1 MGWGRRC
8 ATRSPGARPALG
20 DRRRGSRHRTP
31 LGASDILSG
40 MPSDT
45 APPPDPRGGR
55 DRRDLRADCARCFGL
70 CCVAPAFA
78 RSADFAIDKPGGQ
91 ACPDLQ
97 VSFRCAI
104 HPRLRQLGFPGCT
117 VYDCFGAGQHVSQ
130 VTFEGQD
137 WRRAPHTAQR
147 MFDVFAIMRPLHAL
161 LWYLR
166 EALALAAAR
175 PLHAAL
181 GDACDATERLTRL
194 SPDELLGLSAAARP
208 DVAAHRRDTGE
219 LLARASEL
227 VRAGA
232 RPASISHRGADLI
245 GADLRRAD
253 LRAASLRGALL
264 VGADLRGAD
273 LRLADLIG
281 ADLRG
286 ARLAGADLRDSLFVV
301 QSQLDAAIGDRR
313 TRLPRALAR
322 PAHWA

>member
-1 MGWGRRC
+1 MRS
-8 ATRSPGARPALG
+8 AASTR
-20 DRRRGSRHRTP
+20 RRRGE
-31 LGASDILSG
+31 
-40 MPSDT
+40 
-45 APPPDPRGGR
+45 
-55 DRRDLRADCARCFGL
+55 DRRGLRADCARCFGL

-78 RSADFAIDKPGGQ
+78 ASSEFAIDKPAGQ
-91 ACPDLQ
+91 ACPHLQ
-97 VSFRCAI
+97 ASFRCAV
-104 HPRLRQLGFPGCT
+104 HPRLRQIGFAGCT

-130 VTFEGQD
+130 VTFGGRD
-137 WRRAPHTAQR
+137 WLSAPHRAQQ
-147 MFDVFAIMRPLHAL
+147 MFDVFAIMRQLHEL
-161 LWYLR
+161 IWYLG
-166 EALALAAAR
+166 EAMALAAAR

-181 GDACDATERLTRL
+181 GDACDAVERLTGL
-194 SPDELLGLSAAARP
+194 GPDELLGL
-208 DVAAHRRDTGE
+208 DVAAHRRTAGD

-232 RPASISHRGADLI
+232 RQEPVDLRGADRI

-286 ARLAGADLRDSLFVV
+286 AKLAGADLRDSLFVV
-301 QSQLDAAIGDRR
+301 QSQLDAATGDRR
-313 TRLPRALAR
+313 TRLPRGRTR

>member
-1 MGWGRRC
+1 M
-8 ATRSPGARPALG
+8 
-20 DRRRGSRHRTP
+20 
-31 LGASDILSG
+31 
-40 MPSDT
+40 
-45 APPPDPRGGR
+45 PPDAGSTPGRQGR
-55 DRRDLRADCARCFGL
+55 DRQGLRADCARCFGL

-78 RSADFAIDKPGGQ
+78 ASSDFAIDKPAGQ
-91 ACPDLQ
+91 ACPHLQ
-97 VSFRCAI
+97 ASFRCAI

-130 VTFEGQD
+130 ITFEGQD
-137 WRRAPHTAQR
+137 WRRAPHAAQR
-147 MFDVFAIMRPLHAL
+147 MFDVFAVMRPLHEL

-166 EALALAAAR
+166 EALELAAAR

-181 GDACDATERLTRL
+181 ADACDATERLIGL
-194 SPDELLGLSAAARP
+194 SPDELLGV
-208 DVAAHRRDTGE
+208 DVTAHRRTTGD

-232 RPASISHRGADLI
+232 RAAPISHRGADLI

-313 TRLPRALAR
+313 TQLPHALAR

>member
-1 MGWGRRC
+1 MP
-8 ATRSPGARPALG
+8 ADAASPGPCG
-20 DRRRGSRHRTP
+20 GHDRRG
-31 LGASDILSG
+31 
-40 MPSDT
+40 
-45 APPPDPRGGR
+45 
-55 DRRDLRADCARCFGL
+55 LRADCARCFGL

-78 RSADFAIDKPGGQ
+78 ASSDFAIDKPAGQ
-91 ACPDLQ
+91 ACPHLQ
-97 VSFRCAI
+97 ASSRCAI

-130 VTFEGQD
+130 VTFGGKD
-137 WRRAPHTAQR
+137 WRSAPDTAQR
-147 MFDVFAIMRPLHAL
+147 MFDVFAIMRQLHEL
-161 LWYLR
+161 LWYLCEAR
-166 EALALAAAR
+166 ELAAAR

-194 SPDELLGLSAAARP
+194 PPDELLGL
-208 DVAAHRRDTGE
+208 DVAAHRRSAGD
-219 LLARASEL
+219 LLGRASEL

-232 RPASISHRGADLI
+232 RPDPPDHRGADRI

-313 TRLPRALAR
+313 TRLPRGLTR
-322 PAHWA
+322 PAHWG

>member
-1 MGWGRRC
+1 MF
-8 ATRSPGARPALG
+8 
-20 DRRRGSRHRTP
+20 D
-31 LGASDILSG
+31 
-40 MPSDT
+40 
-45 APPPDPRGGR
+45 
-55 DRRDLRADCARCFGL
+55 
-70 CCVAPAFA
+70 AFA
-78 RSADFAIDKPGGQ
+78 
-91 ACPDLQ
+91 
-97 VSFRCAI
+97 V
-104 HPRLRQLGFPGCT
+104 
-117 VYDCFGAGQHVSQ
+117 
-130 VTFEGQD
+130 
-137 WRRAPHTAQR
+137 
-147 MFDVFAIMRPLHAL
+147 MRPLHEL

-166 EALALAAAR
+166 EALELAAAG

-181 GDACDATERLTRL
+181 ADAREATARLTRL
-194 SPDELLGLSAAARP
+194 SADELLGL
-208 DVAAHRRDTGE
+208 DLAAHRGATGD

-232 RPASISHRGADLI
+232 RAAPISHRGADLI

>member
-1 MGWGRRC
+1 M
-8 ATRSPGARPALG
+8 
-20 DRRRGSRHRTP
+20 
-31 LGASDILSG
+31 
-40 MPSDT
+40 
-45 APPPDPRGGR
+45 PPDPAPTSDSRGR

-78 RSADFAIDKPGGQ
+78 ASSDFAIDKPAGQ
-91 ACPDLQ
+91 ACPHLQ
-97 VSFRCAI
+97 ASFRCAI

-130 VTFEGQD
+130 ITFGGQD

-147 MFDVFAIMRPLHAL
+147 MFDVFAIMRPLHEL

-166 EALALAAAR
+166 EALELAAAL

-181 GDACDATERLTRL
+181 ADARDATERLIRR
-194 SPDELLGLSAAARP
+194 SSDELLGLDP
-208 DVAAHRRDTGE
+208 AAHRRTTGD

-232 RPASISHRGADLI
+232 RAAPISHRGADLI

-286 ARLAGADLRDSLFVV
+286 AKLAGADLRDSLFVV

-322 PAHWA
+322 PAHWG

>member
-1 MGWGRRC
+1 M
-8 ATRSPGARPALG
+8 
-20 DRRRGSRHRTP
+20 
-31 LGASDILSG
+31 
-40 MPSDT
+40 
-45 APPPDPRGGR
+45 PPDAPRPELDDGR

-78 RSADFAIDKPGGQ
+78 ASSDFAIDKPAGQ
-91 ACPDLQ
+91 ACPHLQ
-97 VSFRCAI
+97 ASFRCAI

-130 VTFEGQD
+130 VTFGGQD

-147 MFDVFAIMRPLHAL
+147 MFDVFAIMRSLHEL

-181 GDACDATERLTRL
+181 GDARDATGRLTGL
-194 SPDELLGLSAAARP
+194 SPDELLGV
-208 DVAAHRRDTGE
+208 DVAGHRRTTGD
-219 LLARASEL
+219 LLGRASEL
-227 VRAGA
+227 VRGGA
-232 RPASISHRGADLI
+232 RPERLDLRGADRI

-313 TRLPRALAR
+313 TRLPPALTR

>member
-1 MGWGRRC
+1 LAAGRR
-8 ATRSPGARPALG
+8 A
-20 DRRRGSRHRTP
+20 
-31 LGASDILSG
+31 GASDILLA
-40 MPSDT
+40 MPPDT
-45 APPPDPRGGR
+45 APAPGRRGR
-55 DRRDLRADCARCFGL
+55 DRQGLRADCTRCFGL

-78 RSADFAIDKPGGQ
+78 ASSDFAIDKPAGQ
-91 ACPDLQ
+91 PCPHLQ
-97 VSFRCAI
+97 GSFRCAI

-130 VTFEGQD
+130 VTFGGQD
-137 WRRAPHTAQR
+137 WQRAPHTAQR
-147 MFDVFAIMRPLHAL
+147 MFDVFAIMRALHEL

-166 EALALAAAR
+166 EALELAAAR

-181 GDACDATERLTRL
+181 ADACEATERLTRL
-194 SPDELLGLSAAARP
+194 SPDELLDL
-208 DVAAHRRDTGE
+208 DLAAHRRTTAD
-219 LLARASEL
+219 LLTRASER

-232 RPASISHRGADLI
+232 RPAPVSHRGADLI

-286 ARLAGADLRDSLFVV
+286 ARLAGADLSDSLFVV
-301 QSQLDAAIGDRR
+301 QSQLDAAIGDRH

>member
-1 MGWGRRC
+1 
-8 ATRSPGARPALG
+8 
-20 DRRRGSRHRTP
+20 
-31 LGASDILSG
+31 
-40 MPSDT
+40 MPPHT
-45 APPPDPRGGR
+45 APRPELRDGR
-55 DRRDLRADCARCFGL
+55 ERRDLRADCARCFGL

-78 RSADFAIDKPGGQ
+78 ASSDFAIDKPAGQ
-91 ACPDLQ
+91 ACPHLQ
-97 VSFRCAI
+97 PSFRCAI
-104 HPRLRQLGFPGCT
+104 HPTLRQLGFPGCT

-130 VTFEGQD
+130 VTFEGRD
-137 WRRAPHTAQR
+137 WRRAPHTAQQ
-147 MFDVFAIMRPLHAL
+147 MFDVFAIMRPLHEL

-166 EALALAAAR
+166 EALALTAAR

-181 GDACDATERLTRL
+181 GDARDATEQLTRR
-194 SPDELLGLSAAARP
+194 SPDELLGV
-208 DVAAHRRDTGE
+208 DVASHRRTTGD
-219 LLARASEL
+219 LLGRASEL
-227 VRAGA
+227 VRGGA
-232 RPASISHRGADLI
+232 RPERIDLRGADRI

-301 QSQLDAAIGDRR
+301 QSQLDAATGDRR
-313 TRLPRALAR
+313 TRLPGGLTR

>member
-1 MGWGRRC
+1 M
-8 ATRSPGARPALG
+8 P
-20 DRRRGSRHRTP
+20 DRR
-31 LGASDILSG
+31 
-40 MPSDT
+40 
-45 APPPDPRGGR
+45 GR
-55 DRRDLRADCARCFGL
+55 DRSGLRADCARCFGL
-70 CCVAPAFA
+70 CCVAPGFA
-78 RSADFAIDKPGGQ
+78 ASSDFAIDKPAGQ
-91 ACPDLQ
+91 ACPHLQ
-97 VSFRCAI
+97 ANFRCAI

-130 VTFEGQD
+130 VTFGGQD

-147 MFDVFAIMRPLHAL
+147 MFDVFAIMRPLHEL

-166 EALALAAAR
+166 EARELAAAR

-181 GDACDATERLTRL
+181 DDACDEIERLTRRP
-194 SPDELLGLSAAARP
+194 PDELLGL
-208 DVAAHRRDTGE
+208 DVAAHRRATGD

-232 RPASISHRGADLI
+232 RPAPPDHRGADRI

-301 QSQLDAAIGDRR
+301 QSQLDAATGDRR
-313 TRLPRALAR
+313 TRLPRGLAR

>member
-1 MGWGRRC
+1 M
-8 ATRSPGARPALG
+8 TRSPAIRPP
-20 DRRRGSRHRTP
+20 S
-31 LGASDILSG
+31 GASDILSA
-40 MPSDT
+40 M
-45 APPPDPRGGR
+45 PPDAGALPGERGR
-55 DRRDLRADCARCFGL
+55 DRRDLRADCTRCFGL

-78 RSADFAIDKPGGQ
+78 ASSDFAIDKPAGQ
-91 ACPDLQ
+91 ACPHLQ
-97 VSFRCAI
+97 ASFRCAI
-104 HPRLRQLGFPGCT
+104 HPRLRRLGFPGCT

-130 VTFEGQD
+130 VTFGGQD
-137 WRRAPHTAQR
+137 WRHAPHTARQ
-147 MFDVFAIMRPLHAL
+147 MFDAFAIVRQLHEL
-161 LWYLR
+161 IWYLR
-166 EALALAAAR
+166 EALELAAAR

-181 GDACDATERLTRL
+181 GEACDATERLTRL
-194 SPDELLGLSAAARP
+194 PPDELLGL
-208 DVAAHRRDTGE
+208 DVAAHRRGAGD
-219 LLARASEL
+219 LLGRASEL

-232 RPASISHRGADLI
+232 RASTARERGSRGPGPRGGAPLGIAHRGAELI

-301 QSQLDAAIGDRR
+301 QSQLDAATGDRR
-313 TRLPRALAR
+313 TRLPAGLTR